1 MTEREKIAH
10 LLRRF
15 GFGASVQELESY
27 ATLGFDATLRRIVDY
42 KPEPDS
48 VHPFRWFQTK
58 AGETEIGTYRLKM
71 WWAYIMVT
79 TRTPLRE
86 KMALFWH
93 DHFAIHED
101 DAGDPLM
108 VLEYLQVLRSDPLG
122 LFPALLQ
129 KVPKSPAFM
138 EMLTMRGS
146 FKGAPNENFA
156 RELLELYTLGIGHY
170 TEKDVQEAAR
180 AFTGWSY
187 ESLYYRSRW
196 NDMERLKATS
206 DSGMPLASYGF
217 FESYFDAGSKTILGE
232 AKAFKG
238 EDVLAKTA
246 LHLKTAEHLTGK
258 LWEYFAGTT
267 PDPKVLATLASEYL
281 KTKGDIR
288 AVLMMIARHPGFYSQ
303 EVIRA
308 KIKNPIEHH
317 VGIVRAMDSVS
328 WLPAKVGINKP
339 WNEPIPREVQ
349 DQIGGLAYHFAQSGM
364 NLLAAPTVAGWD
376 WGEAWINSNSMLW
389 RAKFEG
395 IYTWEPKDKERKK
408 WGPASGGDAFVSAIK
423 AMGPQNVEGIA
434 LALQI
439 FFDVKL
445 DDQAKQAL
453 INHLNSHGGYEP
465 CKSGNDGW
473 FFGQLWE
480 AFKLLKVAPAFH
492 VH

>member
-1 MTEREKIAH
+1 MTERERIAH

-15 GFGASVQELESY
+15 GFGASVHELEAY
-27 ATLGFDATLRRIVDY
+27 ATLGFDATLRRLVDY
-42 KPEPDS
+42 KADPDT
-48 VHPFRWFQTK
+48 VHPFRWFQIK
-58 AGETEIGTYRLKM
+58 PGETEIGSYRVKM
-71 WWAYIMVT
+71 WWAYYMVT

-108 VLEYLQVLRSDPLG
+108 VLEYLQTLRSDPLG
-122 LFPALLQ
+122 PFPALLQ
-129 KVPKSPAFM
+129 KLPKSPAFM

-170 TEKDVQEAAR
+170 VEKDVQEAAR

-196 NDMERLKATS
+196 NDKERLKATS

-217 FESYFDAGSKTILGE
+217 FESYFDAGSKAILGE
-232 AKAFKG
+232 SKAFKG
-238 EDVLAKTA
+238 EDVLAKAA
-246 LHLKTAEHLTGK
+246 LHPKTAEHLTGK
-258 LWEYFAGTT
+258 LWEYFAGSA
-267 PDPKVLATLASEYL
+267 PDAKVLATLSAEYL

-288 AVLMMIARHPGFYSQ
+288 AILLLIARHPAFYSA
-303 EVIRA
+303 EVVRA
-308 KIKNPIEHH
+308 KIKNPVEHH

-328 WLPAKVGINKP
+328 WLPTKVGLNKP
-339 WNEPIPREVQ
+339 WTEPIPEDAQ
-349 DQIGGLAYHFAQSGM
+349 GQIGAIVYHFGQSGM
-364 NLLAAPTVAGWD
+364 NLLAAPSVAGWD

-395 IYTWEPKDKERKK
+395 IYTWEPKNKERTK
-408 WGPASGGDAFVSAIK
+408 WGAATGGDALVAGVK
-423 AMGPQNVEGIA
+423 AMGPKNVEGIA
-434 LALQI
+434 LALQL

-445 DDQAKQAL
+445 DAQANIAL
-453 INHLNSHGGYEP
+453 VKHLQTHGGYEP
-465 CKSGNDGW
+465 YKTGNDQW
-473 FFGQLWE
+473 LFGQLWE